1 MIPEMTPQLQA
12 YLDARFAR
20 IDDALDALDRDIGV
34 IAQSLREIAQ
44 AVSVKDSI
52 DNLTNTL
59 NQKQAARRR
68 R

>member
-1 MIPEMTPQLQA
+1 MLPEMTPELQA

-20 IDDALDALDRDIGV
+20 IEDSLDELDRAIGV
-34 IAQSLREIAQ
+34 IAQSLREIGQ

-59 NQKQAARRR
+59 NQRQAARRR

>member
-1 MIPEMTPQLQA
+1 MIPEMTPELQA